1 MRYVIPKDSDK
12 VARPPIEGFIIQES
26 STSIADSNAEI
37 QTYFGTGSISN
48 SNEQR
53 NFRFVSGASWSG
65 SSATID
71 TELPH
76 NLKIGS
82 SVELVNIISTNNT
95 TGAGSSGFNRQFSVT
110 GISSAKNFTVG
121 LTTDPGTFTSDINT
135 RTTSLPH
142 FKRSRYSDTY
152 YVYRLS
158 EAQKYISGEQDG
170 IYYASV
176 LNASN
181 SPTITPFT
189 GEKFSQP
196 VKELFPQT
204 SRDNP
209 ISDPEPAS
217 CFAASNLIGLVNTND
232 PRNSITK
239 ETLDKINFDKAIGV
253 GITDVFSVTGTAHTI
268 HTSYDHGLNRVTG
281 LSIVDGGAGY
291 GSGTAGDIYDAK
303 LISIGSS
310 VTGKHATAKLTVNGS
325 GTITAVKVMDGG
337 SAYGIGNTMSVVG
350 VGTTT
355 GFTSAVVEVSNIY
368 NNIGD
373 SVRVVGVKSDSYST
387 YNQLYRVTDVVIGS
401 ATTMTVSAAS
411 SISSSAIP
419 STTSIGVGVTLTS
432 DAYVYLTGESINVNT
447 FTYTAAGIA
456 TITTINK
463 HGFDVDRKVRITG
476 AGQTQ
481 YNGSFVVTKVNSL
494 TSFEANLGVSTV
506 APTATGTIFALPEGF
521 TSNNGNVTVE
531 DENLDG
537 RMVPTYAGIT
547 TTISSSIA
555 NASTDQI
562 SIQGVGTLDINI
574 GDYLM
579 VDGEMMRVKTTTT
592 GSNPVY
598 VFRGILGSKA
608 TPHTIN
614 SVIRRIRVEPIEL
627 RRHSIIRASGHTFEY
642 VGFGPG
648 NYSTAFPDKQDRAIS
663 VDEELLAQSNKREGG
678 INFYTGM
685 NDKGISYSGNKR
697 LSTITGREEIFDT
710 PVQTVE
716 GEDIAEL
723 PGLNVIEPVEG
734 VFARS
739 IKVEGGP
746 DNKVISKFN
755 GPLVINNKLTVNSS
769 RGLES
774 NNLFLQGDA
783 TVSRNYTVGISV
795 PVLAGNPGNVVWKAN
810 PSQGGTW
817 GYVYT
822 TDNAWRSMGPI
833 SLERDASI
841 FTFDKVGIATTG
853 PGEST
858 FQVGSGTSLVDIDGT
873 GGVGIGSTS
882 NGFKLRVI
890 GESKFSGSVVAT
902 AFTGDGSG
910 LTGLLN
916 DSLFSGVSA
925 GLGTGIFPVDVLNVG
940 IGTTRP
946 LTNVDL
952 TVGAVGS
959 SGTTMHVFSE
969 AKFAGILTAN
979 NLTVAGFSTVV
990 GNYDIQNS
998 SGKITSGIITST
1010 TLNVGV
1016 GGTVIATQVGFS
1028 SVGINSTAPT
1038 ATLDIG
1044 GHTKLKTYSENVA
1057 YLTAVSNQVTVDL
1070 SSAQSFICTAT
1081 AAINSFVLTNPPKGS
1096 TSFTLRIDQNSTGG
1110 HSVGI
1115 DTFKNNG
1122 GIAVPIY
1129 WPGGLVPEVTTTAS
1143 KTDIYSFKTFDGNN
1157 ITSSGF
1163 YGVVGGQNFS

>member
-1 MRYVIPKDSDK
+1 MALEKIVEVDK
-12 VARPPIEGFIIQES
+12 
-26 STSIADSNAEI
+26 
-37 QTYFGTGSISN
+37 
-48 SNEQR
+48 
-53 NFRFVSGASWSG
+53 
-65 SSATID
+65 
-71 TELPH
+71 
-76 NLKIGS
+76 
-82 SVELVNIISTNNT
+82 VELVGDYAI
-95 TGAGSSGFNRQFSVT
+95 QV
-110 GISSAKNFTVG
+110 
-121 LTTDPGTFTSDINT
+121 
-135 RTTSLPH
+135 RT
-142 FKRSRYSDTY
+142 
-152 YVYRLS
+152 
-158 EAQKYISGEQDG
+158 
-170 IYYASV
+170 
-176 LNASN
+176 
-181 SPTITPFT
+181 
-189 GEKFSQP
+189 
-196 VKELFPQT
+196 
-204 SRDNP
+204 
-209 ISDPEPAS
+209 
-217 CFAASNLIGLVNTND
+217 
-232 PRNSITK
+232 
-239 ETLDKINFDKAIGV
+239 
-253 GITDVFSVTGTAHTI
+253 
-268 HTSYDHGLNRVTG
+268 
-281 LSIVDGGAGY
+281 
-291 GSGTAGDIYDAK
+291 
-303 LISIGSS
+303 
-310 VTGKHATAKLTVNGS
+310 AT
-325 GTITAVKVMDGG
+325 KVMDGG
-337 SAYGIGNTMSVVG
+337 SAYGIGNTMNVVG
-350 VGTTT
+350 VATTT
-355 GFTSAVVEVSNIY
+355 GFTQAVVRVDKIY

-373 SVRVVGVKSDSYST
+373 TMRIVGVKSDVYGD
-387 YNQLYRVTDVVIGS
+387 YNQLYRITDVQIGS
-401 ATTMTVSAAS
+401 ATTVTVAAAS
-411 SISSSAIP
+411 SISSGKISNSA
-419 STTSIGVGVTLTS
+419 IGVGVTLTS
-432 DAYVYLTGESINVNT
+432 DAYFYVTGETVNVNT
-447 FTYTAAGIA
+447 FTYTGGSGIA
-456 TITTINK
+456 TLTTLNK
-463 HGFDVDRKVRITG
+463 HGFAVDRKVRIVG

-494 TSFEANLGVSTV
+494 TSFEAQLGVSTLT
-506 APTATGTIFALPEGF
+506 PTATGTIFALPEGF
-521 TSNNGNVTVE
+521 TSNNGNITVE
-531 DENLDG
+531 DENLGG
-537 RMVPTYAGIT
+537 RMIPTYAGIT
-547 TTISSSIA
+547 TTLSSSIS

-562 SIQGVGTLDINI
+562 SIQNIGDLDINI

-579 VDGEMMRVKTTTT
+579 VDAEIMRVKTTTT
-592 GSNPVY
+592 GSNPLF
-598 VFRGILGSKA
+598 VFRGILGSEA
-608 TPHTIN
+608 TSHTIN
-614 SVIRRIRVEPIEL
+614 SVIRRVRVEPIEL

-663 VDEELLAQSNKREGG
+663 VDEELLAQSAKREGG

-710 PVQTVE
+710 PVQSVE

-723 PGLNVIEPVEG
+723 PNLNVITPIELV
-734 VFARS
+734 ADRS
-739 IKVEGGP
+739 ITVEGGP

-810 PSQGGTW
+810 PTQGGTW

-822 TDNAWRSMGPI
+822 TDNAWRAMSPI

-858 FQVGSGTSLVDIDGT
+858 FQVGSGTTLVDIDGT
-873 GGVGIGSTS
+873 GGVGIGSTA

-925 GLGTGIFPVDVLNVG
+925 GLGTGIHPIDDLNVG

-969 AKFAGILTAN
+969 AKFAGIVTTN
-979 NLTVAGFSTVV
+979 NLTVAGFSTIV

-998 SGKITSGIITST
+998 SGKITSGIITAT

-1044 GHTKLKTYSENVA
+1044 GHTKLRTYSENVEA
-1057 YLTAVSNQVTVDL
+1057 LSIVANAVTVDL
-1070 SSAQSFICTAT
+1070 SKAQSFTLTASDNVT
-1081 AAINSFVLTNPPKGS
+1081 EFVVQNPPTGS
-1096 TSFTLRIDQNSTGG
+1096 TSFTIKITQDSTGSR
-1110 HSVGI
+1110 SVGI
-1115 DTFKNNG
+1115 DTFKDNG
-1122 GIAVPIY
+1122 GTTIPVY
-1129 WPGGLVPEVTTTAS
+1129 WPGGGVLPIVTPTADR
-1143 KTDIYSFKTFDGNN
+1143 TDIYSFRTFAGES
-1157 ITSSGF
+1157 ITTAGL
-1163 YGVVGGQNFS
+1163 YGVVGGQNFA